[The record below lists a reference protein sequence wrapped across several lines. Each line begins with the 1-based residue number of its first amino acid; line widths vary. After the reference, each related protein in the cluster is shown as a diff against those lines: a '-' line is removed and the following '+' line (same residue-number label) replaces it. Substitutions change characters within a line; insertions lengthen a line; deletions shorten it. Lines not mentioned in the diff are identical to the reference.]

1 MVKSQNSRR
10 EFLRKSGLFLTFPF
24 ESIIKFNEMTDT
36 FHNYEEALKNPL
48 EVKILSFSFNNSY
61 HPYTKSL
68 PDERIKTLINL
79 EKLFI
84 SGFKGEYLNLP
95 DEIRELKKL
104 NEISIY
110 SENLIEIP
118 KVIWSLNSLTN
129 LHLEINSLKNSDIN
143 LSNLAN
149 LESFGI
155 KLHKTEILPDSLFEN
170 ANLTHFYIQSD
181 DLRIIPN
188 HFDKLHNLISLA
200 LNCQNLN
207 IIPSTI
213 GSLKKLKNI
222 DFYNKTAKS
231 IGINFEGLEEL
242 NKFRWGQSLFFP
254 LPLIDAINLEV
265 LTLDVSYF
273 ETINAK
279 ELHFK
284 NLNQLKVTFSKLDRM
299 PKCFETLQGIQHLI
313 LDYNNFRELEFDFR
327 NLNNLNSLSFRR
339 CENFDKIDM
348 KKFCDS
354 LKTVKNLK
362 YLETPTLSK
371 QQNILRKEY
380 NFEFK
385 WIEE

>member
-1 MVKSQNSRR
+1 
-10 EFLRKSGLFLTFPF
+10 
-24 ESIIKFNEMTDT
+24 MTDT
-36 FHNYEEALKNPL
+36 FHNYEEALKKPL
-48 EVKILSFSFNNSY
+48 EVKTLSFSFNNSY

-104 NEISIY
+104 KEISIY

-129 LHLEINSLKNSDIN
+129 LHLEINSLNNSDIN

-149 LESFGI
+149 LKSFGI
-155 KLHKTEILPDSLFEN
+155 TLHKTEILPDRLFEN

-188 HFDKLHNLISLA
+188 QFDKLHNLNSVTLH
-200 LNCQNLN
+200 CQNLN

-213 GSLKKLKNI
+213 GSLKKLKSI
-222 DFYNKTAKS
+222 DLYNKTAKS

-242 NKFRWGQSLFFP
+242 NEFRWGQSLFFP
-254 LPLIDAINLEV
+254 LPLIDAKNLKV
-265 LTLDVSYF
+265 LTFDVSYF
-273 ETINAK
+273 ETISAK

-284 NLNQLKVTFSKLDRM
+284 NLNQLTLTFSKLEKM

-313 LDYNNFRELEFDFR
+313 LDYNNFSEIEFDFR

-348 KKFCDS
+348 KKFGDS

-371 QQNILRKEY
+371 QQNILRKEF
-380 NFEFK
+380 NFEFE